1 MLNQQSGSCDCSD
14 REVPPAVVKRVSQR
28 DGVTVVEIEGRFD
41 AVSAPQI
48 KSELHSLI
56 EDGNIRLVLDLA
68 KMDFVDSAGLGVLVS
83 CLRRAAA
90 EGGDLRLA
98 QVPPFC
104 RSIFELTRLTR
115 VFDVSQSTEDAVKA
129 ASQKSEA
136 R

>member
-1 MLNQQSGSCDCSD
+1 VIGNVSCS
-14 REVPPAVVKRVSQR
+14 

-48 KSELHSLI
+48 KAELHKLI
-56 EDGNIRLVLDLA
+56 EGGSTRMVISLGR
-68 KMDFVDSAGLGVLVS
+68 MDFIDSAGLGVLVS

-98 QVPPFC
+98 EVPPFC

-115 VFDVSQSTEDAVKA
+115 VFDVTESAERAIRAVSGKE
-129 ASQKSEA
+129 EA
-136 R
+136 

>member
-1 MLNQQSGSCDCSD
+1 MLSQHDASCDCDD
-14 REVPPAVVKRVSQR
+14 REVPPIVIKKVSQR

-56 EDGNIRLVLDLA
+56 DDGSIRLVLDLA
-68 KMDFVDSAGLGVLVS
+68 RMDFIDSAGLGVLVS

-98 QVPPFC
+98 EVPPFC

-115 VFDVSQSTEDAVKA
+115 VFDVTESTEGAVKA
-129 ASQKSEA
+129 ASQKSEE